1 MIRKRVSNG
10 SRLFIVDLNR
20 ECHIV
25 CCIETSK
32 QCVGLPVD
40 NSIVI
45 LGVLLGVLLG
55 LLTLRPLSGSYHA
68 ISVFVGLIILFN
80 CIFIPLVGE
89 LVHLYLVVAIGVE
102 FAH

>member
-45 LGVLLGVLLG
+45 LGVLLG

-80 CIFIPLVGE
+80 YIFIPLVGE